1 MTLGSCNCYTDFVRN
16 KEVRL
21 SVRTSEATVS
31 DLKTTARLRGLS
43 VSSLVNMLVVKA
55 IREEKA
61 LAPEEF
67 ERSGELSTETDSGV
81 RRGQGDWREALENAR
96 GMWKD
101 RDDLP
106 EFFDEL
112 RKEWNR
118 DVWDRDKE

>member
-1 MTLGSCNCYTDFVRN
+1 MGAGFRYADVVKK
-16 KEVRL
+16 KEIRL
-21 SVRTSEATVS
+21 NIRTSEDTVA

-61 LAPEEF
+61 VAPGEF
-67 ERSGELSTETDSGV
+67 DRRNGGEGANKQESGV
-81 RRGQGDWREALENAR
+81 RRGEGDWREALENVK

-106 EFFDEL
+106 DFDEL
-112 RKEWNR
+112 RR
-118 DVWDRDKE
+118 SWDRNIWNG

>member
-1 MTLGSCNCYTDFVRN
+1 MSV

-21 SVRTSEATVS
+21 NIRTSEDTIS

-61 LAPEEF
+61 AAPEEF
-67 ERSGELSTETDSGV
+67 ESDHGRVQSRSGLRPG
-81 RRGQGDWREALENAR
+81 RGNWREALENVR

-101 RDDLP
+101 RDDIPQL
-106 EFFDEL
+106 FDDM
-112 RKEWNR
+112 RKEWSRDLWNR
-118 DVWDRDKE
+118 DEQ

>member
-1 MTLGSCNCYTDFVRN
+1 MKS

-21 SVRTSEATVS
+21 NIRTSEQTVA

-61 LAPEEF
+61 AVPEEF
-67 ERSGELSTETDSGV
+67 DGNHERSDAQRGI
-81 RRGQGDWREALENAR
+81 RRGKGDWREALENAA

-106 EFFDEL
+106 DFDEL
-112 RKEWNR
+112 RKGWNR
-118 DVWDRDKE
+118 DVWND